1 MVDIH
6 SPPACTGLS
15 RTYLCVLQ
23 QHGAR
28 RREFLL
34 RHNFR
39 NFYILAHA
47 DSGSICCRLVPNRVP
62 IRLGF
67 WPSDNS
73 TTTPTYPTLTSPAL
87 PSATAPQQHFFLFHT
102 QSPHNQRKTMF
113 CRIAALVLAAGISAQ
128 PLPDFLVERSFNQI
142 TGVDIPSS
150 GDEILAGLYGQ
161 QTLASRLPDV
171 TLSRATRVPYFVRLG
186 EDRWWGSVGGG
197 WWVGVGVGA

>member
-1 MVDIH
+1 
-6 SPPACTGLS
+6 
-15 RTYLCVLQ
+15 
-23 QHGAR
+23 
-28 RREFLL
+28 
-34 RHNFR
+34 
-39 NFYILAHA
+39 
-47 DSGSICCRLVPNRVP
+47 
-62 IRLGF
+62 
-67 WPSDNS
+67 
-73 TTTPTYPTLTSPAL
+73 
-87 PSATAPQQHFFLFHT
+87 
-102 QSPHNQRKTMF
+102 MF